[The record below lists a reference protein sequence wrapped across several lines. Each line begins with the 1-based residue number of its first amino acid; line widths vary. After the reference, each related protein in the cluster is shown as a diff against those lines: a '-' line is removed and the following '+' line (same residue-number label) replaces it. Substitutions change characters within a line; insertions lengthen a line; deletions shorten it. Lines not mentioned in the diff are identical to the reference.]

1 MTYGKF
7 AYLYDELMKDVP
19 YDEWVSI
26 VTEKWSKYQCKGK
39 KLLDLACGT
48 GELSVR
54 FAKAGFEVTGVD
66 LSADMLTVAHM
77 KAETNGLKLPFYQQN
92 MVELDLYE
100 RFDIIGIFCDSLNY
114 LQTEEEVLETF
125 EKVYN
130 LLDEDGL
137 LLFDVHSVH
146 KIMNIFMNQTFT
158 HDDEDICYIWNCFQ
172 GEYPI
177 SIEHELTFFV
187 HDDESGKYDRYDE
200 FHSQRTFPVD
210 VYKNW
215 LEASGFYVL
224 ETFSDFRDDHITSE
238 AERIFFLAKK
248 QTEKSAD

>member
-19 YDEWVSI
+19 YDSWVSI
-26 VTEKWSKYQCKGK
+26 VTEKWGQYQCRGK
-39 KLLDLACGT
+39 KLLDIACGT

-66 LSADMLTVAHM
+66 LSGDMLTVAQM
-77 KAETNGLKLPFYQQN
+77 KAEDNGLKLPFYQQN

-100 RFDIIGIFCDSLNY
+100 NFDVIGIFCDSLNY
-114 LQTEEEVLETF
+114 LQTEEEVIETF
-125 EKVYN
+125 KN
-130 LLDEDGL
+130 INGLLDKDGFFI
-137 LLFDVHSVH
+137 FDVHSVH

-158 HDDEDICYIWNCFQ
+158 YDDEEICYIWNCFQ
-172 GEYPI
+172 GDYPL

-187 HDDESGKYDRYDE
+187 QDDETGKYDRYDE
-200 FHSQRTFPVD
+200 FHSQRTFPVE

-215 LEASGFYVL
+215 LEASGFDVV
-224 ETFSDFRDDHITSE
+224 ETFSDFEGDQLSTE
-238 AERIFFLAKK
+238 AERIFFIAKK
-248 QTEKSAD
+248 QA

>member
-26 VTEKWSKYQCKGK
+26 VTEKWSKYECQGK

-48 GELSVR
+48 GELSIR

-66 LSADMLTVAHM
+66 LSADMLTVAQM
-77 KAETNGLKLPFYQQN
+77 KAANNGLKLPFYQQN

-100 RFDIIGIFCDSLNY
+100 SFDVIGVFCDSLNY
-114 LQTEEEVLETF
+114 LQTEEEVIETF
-125 EKVYN
+125 AKIYD
-130 LLDEDGL
+130 LLDEDGFFI
-137 LLFDVHSVH
+137 FDVHSVH

-158 HDDEDICYIWNCFQ
+158 HDEEDICYIWNCFQ
-172 GEYPI
+172 GDYPL

-187 HDDESGKYDRYDE
+187 QDDESGKYDRYDE
-200 FHSQRTFPVD
+200 FHSQRTFPVE

-215 LEASGFYVL
+215 LEASGLYV
-224 ETFSDFRDDHITSE
+224 TDIFSDFMDDLSSE
-238 AERIFFLAKK
+238 AERIFFIAKK
-248 QTEKSAD
+248 QA

>member
-19 YDEWVSI
+19 YDSWVSI
-26 VTEKWSKYQCKGK
+26 VTEKWGKYQCRGK

-66 LSADMLTVAHM
+66 LSADMLTVAQM
-77 KAETNGLKLPFYQQN
+77 KAEDNGLKIPFYQQN

-100 RFDIIGIFCDSLNY
+100 NFDVIGIFCDSLNY
-114 LQTEEEVLETF
+114 LQTEEEVIETF
-125 EKVYN
+125 EN
-130 LLDEDGL
+130 ILGLLDKDGFFI
-137 LLFDVHSVH
+137 FDVHSVH

-158 HDDEDICYIWNCFQ
+158 YDDEDICYIWNCFQ
-172 GEYPI
+172 GDYPL

-187 HDDESGKYDRYDE
+187 QDDETGKYDRYDE

-215 LEASGFYVL
+215 LEASGFNVV
-224 ETFSDFRDDHITSE
+224 ETFSDFEEDELSTE
-238 AERIFFLAKK
+238 AERIFFIAKK
-248 QTEKSAD
+248 QA